1 MKRMLVTCMLV
12 PALLLAACGG
22 GDEGGSVTGADC
34 RQRIEDSTFTA
45 AVPEDAQAYGLVV
58 NSDLSVGSN
67 RLLVGVLNDADAP
80 IGSPE
85 MDVSMKLFDICR
97 STEEPVASTDTEF
110 IWTIEPVQGV
120 FVGSAEFA
128 REGKYGAEI
137 SIRGGGVD
145 ETVRTSFDVKPQPST
160 PAIGA
165 PAPTSDSKTAE
176 DVKGLGELTT
186 DPKPDPSLYKLS
198 IAEAVAAKEPFVLVF
213 STPKFCTSAVCG
225 PTLDIVKSVAPEHP
239 DVNFLHVEVY
249 ELPADV
255 NDLQIVPAVQEWGLP
270 SEPWVFVVDADGSVA
285 AKFEGGI
292 GADELDASLQ
302 DL

>member
-1 MKRMLVTCMLV
+1 MIVGCVLV

-22 GDEGGSVTGADC
+22 GDDGGGAVTGADC

-45 AVPEDAQAYGLVV
+45 AVPDDAEAYGLVV

-85 MDVSMKLFDICR
+85 MEVSMDVFDICR

-120 FVGSAEFA
+120 FVGSAEFD
-128 REGKYGAEI
+128 RDGKYGAEI
-137 SIRGGGVD
+137 SIRGEGVD
-145 ETVRTSFDVKPQPST
+145 ETVRTSFDVKAQPAT
-160 PAIGA
+160 PAVGA
-165 PAPTSDSKTAE
+165 PAPTSDSRTAE
-176 DVKGLGELTT
+176 DVKSLDQLTT
-186 DPKPDPSLYKLS
+186 DPKPDRSFYELS
-198 IAEAVAAKEPFVLVF
+198 IAEAVAAKQPFVLVF

-225 PTLDIVKSVAPEHP
+225 PTLDIVKGVAADHP

-255 NDLQIVPAVQEWGLP
+255 NDLQTVAAVQEWGLP
-270 SEPWVFVVDADGSVA
+270 SEPWVFVVDADGNVA
-285 AKFEGGI
+285 AKYEGGI
-292 GADELDASLQ
+292 GAEELDAALQ